1 MNAALSSLLLKVVS
15 FKFDASD
22 GVLCPFCSAL
32 SISNTAEFTSIIMI
46 DENLQLIVSLAVVFS
61 NEFAVAKDYIVV
73 MSGKLLIETGR
84 SD

>member
-1 MNAALSSLLLKVVS
+1 MFKMNAALSSLLLKVVS

-46 DENLQLIVSLAVVFS
+46 DENLQLMVSLAVVFS
-61 NEFAVAKDYIVV
+61 NEFAVAKTT
-73 MSGKLLIETGR
+73 LL
-84 SD
+84 S